1 MGDRNHGGIE
11 YVAGLDG
18 LRALAVMTVMAFHLG
33 WSFVPG
39 GAFGV
44 SLFFTLSG
52 YLITQVMLADY
63 ERAGKVDLKRFWSR
77 RLRRLVPGS
86 IVCLIAVTVV
96 ALFGLLEGDRLRGD
110 LFAALGYSANWRFA
124 TAGTTYAQL
133 FESTPSPVL
142 HFWSLAIE
150 EQFYIVF
157 PLLMVVLL
165 RWRKILVPTLALLTG
180 ASVAAMVLTS
190 SRNLAYYGT
199 HTRAAELLIGALL
212 ALVIPV
218 GKQMSATVQKIV
230 AMFGV
235 VAFVAF
241 LYIATNAHTSD
252 AWLYQGGLS
261 GFSLISSVLIIAV
274 LVPGPLRLLMSSR
287 PMVAIGR
294 ITYSLYLFHWPVFVV
309 FDSNRMGFDGIAL
322 SVTRIGVTVLLAC
335 LSAWLVENPIRFR
348 KVLGKPV
355 WAGVGMIAAMSAT
368 LVVMSAVSTTPPTAL
383 AGINAPDEM
392 VQFVAPSSVA
402 PSVPTRDPLKVLVLG
417 SEPIV
422 ADDVKNAIGDS
433 IPFVVVNGIQPGCA
447 IRLSAEKIEGCESFS
462 SVAQRLILQ
471 SKPDVAVLSVGT
483 AERQLLAELEEGVRV
498 STGTNSEQDLALQ
511 FRLSVEI
518 VNDILQPLVTI
529 PVIMV
534 DYGDD
539 DVLSNDLD
547 DADMRLDNAVT
558 LHRPTAET
566 LAHQLILVDE
576 KLQGA
581 DNRTR
586 LMVIGDSTSFGISAA
601 INKVAGDRF
610 SVLWAGGRNCPLIES
625 EKVRWWD
632 GAEFDMTACPTMN
645 PEWNNAFETFDPS
658 VLVMVYSV
666 PEQAEQ
672 KYVGDAKWY
681 TISDAEFVER
691 HDAAMQ
697 ELMTACDERGIKL
710 LLLNSPE
717 VHDGALSGAQ
727 FAQPERVSAWNSLM
741 QKWLTTWPQI
751 HSVDWAGIVASVE
764 AASGPLRGDGVH
776 MLQADLDK
784 VVDAKIIPLL
794 DAQTVG

>member
-1 MGDRNHGGIE
+1 VGDRNHGGIE

-52 YLITQVMLADY
+52 YLITQVMLADHD
-63 ERAGKVDLKRFWSR
+63 RVGKVDLKRFWTR

-124 TAGTTYAQL
+124 TAGTTYAEL

-150 EQFYIVF
+150 EQFYIIF

-165 RWRKILVPTLALLTG
+165 RWRKLLVPTLALLTG

-218 GKQMSATVQKIV
+218 SKQLSTAVQKIV
-230 AMFGV
+230 ATLGV

-241 LYIATNAHTSD
+241 VYIATNAHTSD

-309 FDSNRMGFDGIAL
+309 LNEDRMGFDGVAL
-322 SVTRIGVTVLLAC
+322 SLTRIAVTVLFAC
-335 LSAWLVENPIRFR
+335 LSAWLIENPVRFR
-348 KVLGKPV
+348 KVLRKPV
-355 WAGVGMIAAMSAT
+355 RAGVGMVAAMAAT
-368 LVVMSAVSTTPPTAL
+368 LVVMSAVSTSPPTAL
-383 AGINAPDEM
+383 AGVNAPDEI
-392 VQFVAPSSVA
+392 VQFAAPSSVV

-417 SEPIV
+417 SESIV
-422 ADDVKNAIGDS
+422 ADDVKSAIGDS

-447 IRLSAEKIEGCESFS
+447 IRLSAETIEGCESFS

-483 AERQLLAELEEGVRV
+483 AERQLLAELEESVRASAGT
-498 STGTNSEQDLALQ
+498 STEEDMALQ

-529 PVIMV
+529 PVIVV
-534 DYGDD
+534 DYGDK
-539 DVLSNDLD
+539 DVLSGNLD
-547 DADMRLDNAVT
+547 DADLRLKNAVM
-558 LHRPTAET
+558 LHRPSAEELMNQLT
-566 LAHQLILVDE
+566 LIDE
-576 KLQGA
+576 KLQGV
-581 DNRTR
+581 DNLSRV
-586 LMVIGDSTSFGISAA
+586 MVIGDSTSFGISAA
-601 INKVAGDRF
+601 INEVAGDRY
-610 SVLWAGGRNCPLIES
+610 SVLWAGGRNCPLVEA
-625 EKVRWWD
+625 EQVRWWE
-632 GAEFDMTACPTMN
+632 GTEFDMTKCPTMR
-645 PEWNNAFETFDPS
+645 PEWNEALESFDPS
-658 VLVMVYSV
+658 ILVMVYSV

-672 KYVGDAKWY
+672 KYVGDENWY
-681 TISDAEFVER
+681 TVSDPEFIAR

-697 ELMTACDERGIKL
+697 ELMTACDERGIKVL
-710 LLLNSPE
+710 MLNSPE
-717 VHDGALSGAQ
+717 INGGSLGGTP
-727 FAQPERVSAWNSLM
+727 FAQIERVVAWNELM
-741 QKWLTTWPQI
+741 QTWLVKWPQI
-751 HSVDWAGIVASVE
+751 TAVDWASIVTAAESE
-764 AASGPLRGDGVH
+764 AGPLRGDGVH

-784 VVDAKIIPLL
+784 VVEAEIIPLL
-794 DAQTVG
+794 EAQTVR

>member
-52 YLITQVMLADY
+52 YLITQVMLADHD
-63 ERAGKVDLKRFWSR
+63 RAGKVDLKRFWTR

-150 EQFYIVF
+150 EQFYVIF

-165 RWRKILVPTLALLTG
+165 RWRKLLVPTLALLTG

-218 GKQMSATVQKIV
+218 SKQLSTAVQKIV
-230 AMFGV
+230 ATLGV
-235 VAFVAF
+235 VALFAF

-309 FDSNRMGFDGIAL
+309 LNEDRMGFDGVAL
-322 SVTRIGVTVLLAC
+322 SLTRIAVTVLLAC
-335 LSAWLVENPIRFR
+335 LSAWLIENPVRFR
-348 KVLGKPV
+348 KVLRKPA
-355 WAGVGMIAAMSAT
+355 WAGVGMVAAMVGT
-368 LVVMSAVSTTPPTAL
+368 LAVMSAVSTSPPTAL
-383 AGINAPDEM
+383 AGVNAPDEI

-402 PSVPTRDPLKVLVLG
+402 PSVPTRNPLKVLVLG
-417 SEPIV
+417 SESIV

-483 AERQLLAELEEGVRV
+483 AERQLLAELEESVRV
-498 STGTNSEQDLALQ
+498 STGTSIEQDAALQ

-529 PVIMV
+529 PVIVV
-534 DYGDD
+534 DYGNK
-539 DVLSNDLD
+539 DVLSSNLD
-547 DADMRLDNAVT
+547 DADLRLKNAVMLHQPSAEELMYQLT
-558 LHRPTAET
+558 L
-566 LAHQLILVDE
+566 IDE
-576 KLQGA
+576 KLLGV
-581 DNRTR
+581 DNLSRV
-586 LMVIGDSTSFGISAA
+586 MVIGDSTSFGISAA
-601 INKVAGDRF
+601 INEVAGDRY
-610 SVLWAGGRNCPLIES
+610 SVLWAGGRNCPLVEA
-625 EKVRWWD
+625 EKVRWWE
-632 GAEFDMTACPTMN
+632 GAEFDMTNCPTMR
-645 PEWNNAFETFDPS
+645 PEWNEALESFAPS
-658 VLVMVYSV
+658 VVVMAYSV

-672 KYVGDAKWY
+672 KYVGDENWY
-681 TISDAEFVER
+681 TVADPEFIAR

-697 ELMTACDERGIKL
+697 ELMTACDERGIKVL
-710 LLLNSPE
+710 MLNSPE
-717 VHDGALSGAQ
+717 INGGSLGGAP
-727 FAQPERVSAWNSLM
+727 FAQIERVVAWNELM
-741 QKWLTTWPQI
+741 QTWLVKWPQI
-751 HSVDWAGIVASVE
+751 TAVDWASIVTAAESE
-764 AASGPLRGDGVH
+764 AGPLRGDGVH

-784 VVDAKIIPLL
+784 VVEAEIIPLL
-794 DAQTVG
+794 EAQTVG

>member
-52 YLITQVMLADY
+52 YLITQVMLADHD
-63 ERAGKVDLKRFWSR
+63 RAGKVDLKRFWTR

-124 TAGTTYAQL
+124 TAGTTYAEL

-150 EQFYIVF
+150 EQFYVIF

-165 RWRKILVPTLALLTG
+165 RSRKLLVPTLALLTG

-218 GKQMSATVQKIV
+218 SKQLSTALQKIV
-230 AMFGV
+230 ATLGV

-241 LYIATNAHTSD
+241 VYIATNAHTSD

-309 FDSNRMGFDGIAL
+309 LNEDRMGFDGVAL
-322 SVTRIGVTVLLAC
+322 SLTRIAVTVLFAC
-335 LSAWLVENPIRFR
+335 LSAWLIENPVRFR
-348 KVLGKPV
+348 KVLRKPV
-355 WAGVGMIAAMSAT
+355 WAGVGMVAAMAAT
-368 LVVMSAVSTTPPTAL
+368 LVVMSAVSTSPPTAL
-383 AGINAPDEM
+383 AGVNAPDEI
-392 VQFVAPSSVA
+392 VQFAAPSSVV

-417 SEPIV
+417 SESIV
-422 ADDVKNAIGDS
+422 ADDVKSAIGDS

-447 IRLSAEKIEGCESFS
+447 IRLSAETIEGCESFS

-471 SKPDVAVLSVGT
+471 SKPNVAVLSVGT
-483 AERQLLAELEEGVRV
+483 AERQLLAELEESVRASAGT
-498 STGTNSEQDLALQ
+498 STEEDMALQ

-529 PVIMV
+529 PVIVV
-534 DYGDD
+534 DYGDK
-539 DVLSNDLD
+539 DVLSGNLD
-547 DADMRLDNAVT
+547 DADLRLKNAVM
-558 LHRPTAET
+558 LHRPSAEELMNQLT
-566 LAHQLILVDE
+566 LIDE
-576 KLQGA
+576 KLQGV
-581 DNRTR
+581 DNLSRV
-586 LMVIGDSTSFGISAA
+586 MVIGDSTSFGISAA
-601 INKVAGDRF
+601 INEVAGDRY
-610 SVLWAGGRNCPLIES
+610 SVLWAGGRNCPLVEA
-625 EKVRWWD
+625 EQVRWWE
-632 GAEFDMTACPTMN
+632 GTEFDMTKCPTMR
-645 PEWNNAFETFDPS
+645 PEWNEALESFDPS
-658 VLVMVYSV
+658 ILVMVYSV

-672 KYVGDAKWY
+672 KYVGDENWY
-681 TISDAEFVER
+681 TVSDPEFIAR

-697 ELMTACDERGIKL
+697 ELMTACDERGIKVL
-710 LLLNSPE
+710 MLNSPE
-717 VHDGALSGAQ
+717 INGGSLGGTP
-727 FAQPERVSAWNSLM
+727 FAQIERVVAWNELM
-741 QKWLTTWPQI
+741 QTWLVKWPQI
-751 HSVDWAGIVASVE
+751 TAVDWASIVTAAESE
-764 AASGPLRGDGVH
+764 AGPLRGDGVH

-784 VVDAKIIPLL
+784 VVEAEIIPLL
-794 DAQTVG
+794 EAQTVR

>member
-1 MGDRNHGGIE
+1 VGDRNHGGIE

-52 YLITQVMLADY
+52 YLITQVMLADHD
-63 ERAGKVDLKRFWSR
+63 RAGKVDLKRFWTR

-150 EQFYIVF
+150 EQFYIIF

-165 RWRKILVPTLALLTG
+165 RWRKLLVPTLALLTG

-218 GKQMSATVQKIV
+218 SKQLSTAVQKIV
-230 AMFGV
+230 ATLGV

-241 LYIATNAHTSD
+241 VYIATNAHTSD

-309 FDSNRMGFDGIAL
+309 LNKVRMGFDGVAL
-322 SVTRIGVTVLLAC
+322 SLTRIAVTVLLAG
-335 LSAWLVENPIRFR
+335 LSAWLIENPIRFR
-348 KVLGKPV
+348 KVLRKPV
-355 WAGVGMIAAMSAT
+355 WAGFGMVAVMAAT

-383 AGINAPDEM
+383 AGVDAPDEI

-417 SEPIV
+417 SESIV
-422 ADDVKNAIGDS
+422 ADDVKSAIGDS

-447 IRLSAEKIEGCESFS
+447 IRLSAETIEGCESFS

-483 AERQLLAELEEGVRV
+483 AERRLLAELEESVRASAGT
-498 STGTNSEQDLALQ
+498 STEEYMALQ

-518 VNDILQPLVTI
+518 VNDILQPLVSI
-529 PVIMV
+529 PVIVV
-534 DYGDD
+534 DYGDK
-539 DVLSNDLD
+539 DVLSGNLD
-547 DADMRLDNAVT
+547 DADLRLKNAVM
-558 LHRPTAET
+558 LHRPSAEELMNQLT
-566 LAHQLILVDE
+566 LIDE
-576 KLQGA
+576 KLQGV
-581 DNRTR
+581 DNLSRV
-586 LMVIGDSTSFGISAA
+586 MVIGDSTSFGISAA
-601 INKVAGDRF
+601 INEVAGDRY
-610 SVLWAGGRNCPLIES
+610 SVLWAGGRNCPLVEA
-625 EKVRWWD
+625 EQVRWWE
-632 GAEFDMTACPTMN
+632 GTEFDMTKCPTMR
-645 PEWNNAFETFDPS
+645 PEWNEALENFAPS
-658 VLVMVYSV
+658 ILVMAYSV

-672 KYVGDAKWY
+672 KYVGDENWY
-681 TISDAEFVER
+681 TVSDPEFIAR

-697 ELMTACDERGIKL
+697 ELMAACDERGIKVL
-710 LLLNSPE
+710 MLNSPE
-717 VHDGALSGAQ
+717 INGGSLGGAP
-727 FAQPERVSAWNSLM
+727 FAQIERVVAWNELM
-741 QKWLTTWPQI
+741 QTWLVKWPQI
-751 HSVDWAGIVASVE
+751 TAVDWASIVTAAESE
-764 AASGPLRGDGVH
+764 AGPLRGDGVH

-784 VVDAKIIPLL
+784 VVEAEIIPLL
-794 DAQTVG
+794 EAQTVG